1 MSHDKEGN
9 RCLDV
14 ARSRYTFYLSSQSGQ
29 YRGNSTWH
37 FTNPSM
43 HQVDNKYSG
52 NSVIML
58 RSLHVH
64 TPASVSPFGAPG
76 LLTVNL
82 DGLPMRNN
90 ATSLA
95 NSKITIGGM
104 AQSTA
109 IGVVNLQ
116 RHLSSG
122 GDAVGEHFRGSAA
135 ECGQLVAGDLVNSD
149 FTVRLQG
156 HGHGMSTPNA
166 AGKTGTDLFFEA
178 AGNHWVCKLEV
189 QTLLNYNKPDSAY

>member
-14 ARSRYTFYLSSQSGQ
+14 ARSRYKYTLTSEQGTYL
-29 YRGNSTWH
+29 GNSTWH

-43 HQVDNKYSG
+43 RQVDNKYSG
-52 NSVIML
+52 NSVVML
-58 RSLHVH
+58 RSMHVYRDPLQVPLLDH
-64 TPASVSPFGAPG
+64 IIPAA
-76 LLTVNL
+76 TVHL
-82 DGLPMRNN
+82 DGLPMPNN
-90 ATSLA
+90 AASNDTG
-95 NSKITIGGM
+95 TM
-104 AQSTA
+104 TQSRA
-109 IGVVNLQ
+109 IGVVNL
-116 RHLSSG
+116 LSNASSG
-122 GDAVGEHFRGSAA
+122 AVGEHFSGSVA

-166 AGKTGTDLFFEA
+166 VSGKTGTDLFFEA

-189 QTLLNYNKPDSAY
+189 QALLNYNKHDSEY

>member
-14 ARSRYTFYLSSQSGQ
+14 ARSRYTFYLSSSRGQ

-43 HQVDNKYSG
+43 HQVDDKYSG

-64 TPASVSPFGAPG
+64 TPSNVSPLGAPG

-90 ATSLA
+90 AASIA
-95 NSKITIGGM
+95 NSKIKIGGM
-104 AQSTA
+104 TQSTV
-109 IGVVNLQ
+109 IGVVKLP
-116 RHLSSG
+116 RHLFTA
-122 GDAVGEHFRGSAA
+122 GDTVGEHFTGSAA
-135 ECGQLVAGDLVNSD
+135 EFGQLVAGDLVNSD

-156 HGHGMSTPNA
+156 HGHNMTPA
-166 AGKTGTDLFFEA
+166 LTAKLFEA

-189 QTLLNYNKPDSAY
+189 QTLLNYNKHDSEY

>member
-14 ARSRYTFYLSSQSGQ
+14 ARSRYTFYLSSESGQ

-43 HQVDNKYSG
+43 HQVDDKYSG
-52 NSVIML
+52 NSVVML
-58 RSLHVH
+58 RSLHIH
-64 TPASVSPFGAPG
+64 SPESTLNAAGVLAVPG

-82 DGLPMRNN
+82 DGLSMRNN
-90 ATSLA
+90 AASIE
-95 NSKITIGGM
+95 NSKIKIGGM

-109 IGVVNLQ
+109 IGVVKLP
-116 RHLSSG
+116 RHLLTG
-122 GDAVGEHFRGSAA
+122 GDTVGEHFTGSAA
-135 ECGQLVAGDLVNSD
+135 EFGQLVAGGLVNSD

-156 HGHGMSTPNA
+156 HGHNMTPA
-166 AGKTGTDLFFEA
+166 LTAKFFEA

-189 QTLLNYNKPDSAY
+189 QTLLNYNKHDSEY

>member
-1 MSHDKEGN
+1 MPHDKEGN
-9 RCLDV
+9 RSLDV
-14 ARSRYTFYLSSQSGQ
+14 ARSRYTFYLSSESGE

-43 HQVDNKYSG
+43 HQVDNEYAG

-64 TPASVSPFGAPG
+64 SPVGG
-76 LLTVNL
+76 LTEPSLLAVNL

-90 ATSLA
+90 AASH
-95 NSKITIGGM
+95 NKIRIGGLT
-104 AQSTA
+104 QSTA
-109 IGVVNLQ
+109 IGVVDLALDNGQ
-116 RHLSSG
+116 HFSG
-122 GDAVGEHFRGSAA
+122 SVA

-156 HGHGMSTPNA
+156 HGHGMSTPDA
-166 AGKTGTDLFFEA
+166 VSGKTGTDLFFEA
-178 AGNHWVCKLEV
+178 VGNHWVCKLEV
-189 QTLLNYNKPDSAY
+189 QALLNYNKHDSEY

>member
-14 ARSRYTFYLSSQSGQ
+14 ARSRYTFYLSSESGE
-29 YRGNSTWH
+29 YRGDSTWH

-43 HQVDNKYSG
+43 HQVDDKYSG

-64 TPASVSPFGAPG
+64 TPANVSPLGAPG

-90 ATSLA
+90 AASLA
-95 NSKITIGGM
+95 NSKIMIGGM

-109 IGVVNLQ
+109 IGVVKLP
-116 RHLSSG
+116 RHLLTG
-122 GDAVGEHFRGSAA
+122 GDTVGEHFTGSAA
-135 ECGQLVAGDLVNSD
+135 EFGQLVAGDLVNSD

-156 HGHGMSTPNA
+156 HGHNMTPA
-166 AGKTGTDLFFEA
+166 LTAKFFEA
-178 AGNHWVCKLEV
+178 AGNKCVCKLEV
-189 QTLLNYNKPDSAY
+189 QTLLNYNKHDSEY